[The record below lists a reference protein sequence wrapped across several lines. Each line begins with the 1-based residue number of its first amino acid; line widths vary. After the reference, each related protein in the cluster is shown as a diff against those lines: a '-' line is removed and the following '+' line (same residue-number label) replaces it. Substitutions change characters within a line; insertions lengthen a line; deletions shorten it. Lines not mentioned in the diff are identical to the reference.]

1 MAHVSP
7 SSRSPGSTSPTTIA
21 TLERLEKRVLWL
33 STYMIHYANKVRP
46 SPDGMKVGGHQ
57 ASCASVVSLMTA
69 LYFASLRP
77 QDHVAVKP
85 HASPVFHAIQYLLGN
100 LPQDKLRTLRDF
112 GGLQAYPSRTK
123 DPDGVTISTGSVG
136 LGAAATIFGALTQRY
151 VRDHFGHST
160 PGRYIALVG
169 DAELDEGNVP
179 EALGE
184 ASAYGLHDLW
194 WIVDINRQSLDHIA
208 PDGQVDQIASMFK
221 AKGWEILWLKYG
233 SKQRAFFERPNGAWL
248 RHWIDACSN
257 AEYQSLLNA
266 DGAKIRRAMLEW
278 GLVAHVD
285 MASLLAEVPDTDLK
299 DLMMNLGGHDM
310 TQILRTFETAS
321 KIQDRPVAIL
331 AYTIKGWGLP
341 IAGHIENHAAQLTN
355 DQIAALQDQLGI
367 AAGHEWDGYETT
379 TPMAAWIRHSA
390 QQRGFPSQPR
400 QTSPPTLPA
409 IPVPDTLDLHVPERA
424 ATQGAFG
431 HILVA
436 LHAIPEVA
444 ARLVTVSPDVAVS
457 TNLANWINT
466 CGIYAPAEK
475 PNYWA
480 KHEIK
485 SLLKWNETAEGQHI
499 ELGIAENNLYLA
511 LAMLGLAHELHG
523 ELLLPVGTVYDPFVA
538 RGLDALTYATYSGA
552 KFIFAGTPSGLSLSR
567 EGGAHQSIYTPLVGM
582 GLPGVLYYEPAY
594 AVELECIVCWGLQQ
608 LADRQHGQSLYLR
621 LSTRPITQAVR
632 HSTPEWRRQV
642 LAGGYWLRDYRG
654 ASDYTQCPRLH
665 LFASGVM
672 LEEALQA
679 SDLAREDGIY
689 ANVINITS
697 ADRLF
702 HEYFRASQ
710 GHTTSYVDEL
720 IPVPDRQVPAIT
732 LLDGHPLTLAWLGM
746 LFNAPV
752 KPLGV
757 VGFGETGSVQE
768 LYHKHHIDTD
778 AILTAMVQ
786 VLFDNAPGAGPG
798 S

>member
-1 MAHVSP
+1 MAHVSLSP
-7 SSRSPGSTSPTTIA
+7 CSPGSTSPTTIA

-33 STYMIHYANKVRP
+33 STYMIHYANKLRP

-85 HASPVFHAIQYLLGN
+85 HASPVFHAIQYLLGR
-100 LPQDKLRTLRDF
+100 LPQQKLLTLRDF

-151 VRDHFGHST
+151 VRDHFGHNT

-184 ASAYGLHDLW
+184 ARAYGLQDLW

-233 SKQRAFFERPNGAWL
+233 SKQQAFFERPNGAWL
-248 RHWIDACSN
+248 RQWIDACSN

-278 GLVAHVD
+278 GLSAHVD

-299 DLMMNLGGHDM
+299 ALMMNLGGHDM
-310 TQILRTFETAS
+310 AQILRSFETAS

-355 DQIAALQDQLGI
+355 DQIAALQDELGI
-367 AAGHEWDGYETT
+367 AASHEWDGYAAT
-379 TPMAAWIRHSA
+379 TPMAEWIRHSA
-390 QQRGFPSQPR
+390 HQRGFSPQPR
-400 QTSPPTLPA
+400 ETISPAPPML
-409 IPVPDTLDLHVPERA
+409 PVPETLDLHVPERA

-466 CGIYAPAEK
+466 CGIYAPADK

-485 SLLKWNETAEGQHI
+485 SLLKWNETAAGQHI

-552 KFIFAGTPSGLSLSR
+552 KFLFAGTPSGLSLSR
-567 EGGAHQSIYTPLVGM
+567 EGGAHQSIYTPLVGI
-582 GLPGVLYYEPAY
+582 GLPGLLYYEPAY
-594 AVELECIVCWGLQQ
+594 AVELECIVCWGLRQ
-608 LADRQHGQSLYLR
+608 LADRQQGQSLYLR

-632 HSTPEWRRQV
+632 HSTPAWRRQV
-642 LAGGYWLRDYRG
+642 LAGGYWLRDYR
-654 ASDYTQCPRLH
+654 AEPDYAQCPRLH

-679 SDLAREDGIY
+679 SDVARDDGIY
-689 ANVINITS
+689 ANVINVTS

-702 HEYFRASQ
+702 HEYFQASQ
-710 GHTTSYVDEL
+710 RHTTSYVDEL
-720 IPVPDRQVPAIT
+720 IPASDRQVPAIT

-746 LFNAPV
+746 LFSAPV

-768 LYHKHHIDTD
+768 LYQKHHIDTD
-778 AILTAMVQ
+778 AILAAMVQ
-786 VLFDNAPGAGPG
+786 VLFGKAAGARPG